1 MTNTEFVTQ
10 GSFGH
15 RFIFSGLYIRAV
27 RHRPG
32 LEMYI
37 YTQPLFLGYAAP
49 VFHLEAQ
56 IFLILL
62 LTDIIPD
69 GDSLLSLGCKVLVL
83 LACRDLKP
91 RAFLR
96 LVSMRTKP
104 AAA

>member
-10 GSFGH
+10 EGFGH

-49 VFHLEAQ
+49 VFPPGSPN
-56 IFLILL
+56 IFNI
-62 LTDIIPD
+62 
-69 GDSLLSLGCKVLVL
+69 
-83 LACRDLKP
+83 
-91 RAFLR
+91 AFN
-96 LVSMRTKP
+96 
-104 AAA
+104 